1 MSERYSISGQIL
13 TDMADAIRNHKG
25 LVSTTFTGTYLGH
38 SSQAKSQA
46 FSLPTSLLKGKTY
59 KMTFT
64 ATYAR
69 NSADSYYRVTPTI
82 RENNADGAVI
92 YKDLVKQD
100 SETVITFTT
109 AAEVSAIYVSVSSAN
124 FVTLGAVKIE
134 PCDKDGNILY
144 YFTPAQMVEVMENAL
159 PTANDLVLSGA
170 QQYAFQWDKNKWM
183 IEKFGDII
191 TTNKI
196 HTCNNMFEYYTGSKI
211 PFDLNFDTSKTG
223 TVETSIVNMF
233 ANSHIEEAPRMNNF
247 KPGRTAYVFSN
258 CSYLKDFP
266 EDYFDTWDWSL
277 IDNATSGVTFTAAS
291 PIASC
296 YSLRK
301 FPMTFLE
308 HINPKATGSSYTP
321 FYYMASNC
329 RCLDEIV
336 NIPAPANAGLAISSN
351 VFTSTID
358 GCSRLKDFTF
368 ASGITLNWSKQV
380 INFSNGVGYCGAYAQ
395 NYVTGYNSGITKD
408 KEVKDDATY
417 QLLKNDPD
425 WFTADKAYS
434 RYDHDSAVR
443 TINSLPTMTGTGNV
457 LQFTGAAGEKTDGG
471 AINTLT
477 EAEIARAA
485 AKGWTVTLV

>member
-46 FSLPTSLLKGKTY
+46 FSLPTSLLKSKTY

-100 SETVITFTT
+100 SETVIIFTT

-134 PCDKDGNILY
+134 PCDKDGNVLY
-144 YFTPAQMVEVMENAL
+144 YFTPAQMVEVMETAL
-159 PTANDLVLSGA
+159 PTANDLVLSGDWTNG
-170 QQYAFQWDKNKWM
+170 FSDGKNKW
-183 IEKFGDII
+183 ILDKYLNLI
-191 TTNKI
+191 TTKDL
-196 HTCNNMFEYYTGSKI
+196 TKCSSMFFSVGGFDEFPFEFNMLSGQYSGDVNSM
-211 PFDLNFDTSKTG
+211 LNMCRIKVPPKF
-223 TVETSIVNMF
+223 
-233 ANSHIEEAPRMNNF
+233 NNF
-247 KPGRTAYVFSN
+247 APTNLSSLFSSCEYIREFPEGYFDDWDWQWIDGATTAYSGSMASFVNS
-258 CSYLKDFP
+258 CS
-266 EDYFDTWDWSL
+266 
-277 IDNATSGVTFTAAS
+277 
-291 PIASC
+291 
-296 YSLRK
+296 SLRK
-301 FPMTFLE
+301 YPMEILE
-308 HINPKATGSSYTP
+308 HGNPNVTSYSYHV
-321 FYYMASNC
+321 FNSMAQ
-329 RCLDEIV
+329 RCYALDELT
-336 NIPAPANAGLAISSN
+336 NIPAPANKDKAVTANLFYYTVDN
-351 VFTSTID
+351 
-358 GCSRLKDFTF
+358 CYRLKDFTF
-368 ASGITLNWSKQV
+368 ASGITLNWSKQT
-380 INFSNGVGYCGAYAQ
+380 IDLSKYVGYVSGSAPAMF
-395 NYVTGYNSGITKD
+395 YNSGLTEQKG
-408 KEVKDDATY
+408 VYDDATY
-417 QLLKNDPD
+417 QALKNDPD
-425 WFTADKAYS
+425 WFSRDIGYS

-457 LQFTGAAGEKTDGG
+457 IKFKGDAGAKTDAG